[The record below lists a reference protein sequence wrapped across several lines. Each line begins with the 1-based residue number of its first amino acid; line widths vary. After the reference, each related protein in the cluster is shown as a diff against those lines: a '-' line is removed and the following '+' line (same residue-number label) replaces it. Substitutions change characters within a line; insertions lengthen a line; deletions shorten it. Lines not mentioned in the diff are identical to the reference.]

1 MQIHYQFI
9 AAAAIALIA
18 GVGSVSADEITVDR
32 SAVKT
37 GTLYALPA
45 GVAVPMS
52 EAELDA
58 VRGQGSA
65 IETLRLVTSG
75 TTATASGTL
84 QPYHWAVVDNDGEFD
99 I

>member
-1 MQIHYQFI
+1 MHIKSSV

-32 SAVKT
+32 TAVNT

-45 GVAVPMS
+45 GAATPMS

-58 VRGQGSA
+58 VRGQGGEYYHGVRYFRIYEASSSSSPGEWELFFDYSA
-65 IETLRLVTSG
+65 IS
-75 TTATASGTL
+75 
-84 QPYHWAVVDNDGEFD
+84 H
-99 I
+99 